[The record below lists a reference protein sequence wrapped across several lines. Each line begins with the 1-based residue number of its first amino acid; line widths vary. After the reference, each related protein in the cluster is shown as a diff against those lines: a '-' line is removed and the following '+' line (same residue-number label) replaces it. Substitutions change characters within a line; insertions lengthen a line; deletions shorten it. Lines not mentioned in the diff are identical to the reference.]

1 MEARGRRELGVR
13 WDRRASMRRAG
24 AACARRGVA
33 PGRPVRDEAGRGETR
48 TEPPSWS
55 ASVACRREMAA
66 YLRCTSHPFCLR
78 GWVRSGRARSAISR
92 RGGSS
97 AARLARG
104 SRRAFRQPQPPR
116 DGRAPPDDELLVGD
130 VEGASDLAPRA
141 ELNQLTHDAGHRV
154 CRVCAAPLPGRCVE
168 WRPADVSDRLCRPRR
183 SSRGGRGGATA
194 RSDSC
199 WWLLYGAPVRIRDA
213 TSHEPWIRANSR
225 PAARASAL
233 DRS

>member
-1 MEARGRRELGVR
+1 MEARGRRALGVR

-33 PGRPVRDEAGRGETR
+33 PGRPVRDEAGRGNTHRAALLER
-48 TEPPSWS
+48 ERRVP
-55 ASVACRREMAA
+55 ARDGGVLEVHVAPVLPARVG
-66 YLRCTSHPFCLR
+66 SF
-78 GWVRSGRARSAISR
+78 GARSVSHLATGRIV
-92 RGGSS
+92 RG
-97 AARLARG
+97 AAREGIPACV
-104 SRRAFRQPQPPR
+104 AQPQPPR

-168 WRPADVSDRLCRPRR
+168 WRPSDVSDRLCRPRR